1 MFATIKQIFKPTNK
15 DIRKRLLFTL
25 AILFIF
31 KIGTVIR
38 IPGTDNLTDNLGF
51 LELINAMGGGALK
64 QFSVFSL
71 GVMPYITASIII
83 ELLSMDIIPYLSELN
98 KQGYTGRQKKNQI
111 TRYLG
116 IILAFVQGF
125 AYSFAFLGSSHGTM
139 EYLRVATI
147 MTAGTSFLLWLGD
160 QITQKG
166 IGNGISLII
175 MAGILASIPT
185 MFIDAF
191 TELVKFDST
200 QTIFIGSISYLVF
213 VLIYLLIVVGVI
225 FVQEAE
231 RRLPMQYANRTTSS
245 YGSSQSYMPLRL
257 NSAGVIPVIFASS
270 IMAIPA
276 TIAQFVNNEGFALFV
291 NKYLN
296 YNTPIGFSIYILLI
310 LFFAYFYVFLQMNP
324 EQMSEDLQKNGG
336 YIPGIKPGKDTCK
349 YIKQVLSRITIVGAV
364 FLAIIAG
371 LPIIFTNMS
380 KLPSSITIGGTGL
393 LIVVG
398 VALETY
404 KQLESSLVS
413 RGYQKSTY
421 SRRKTR
427 S

>member
-1 MFATIKQIFKPTNK
+1 MFATLKQIFKPTNK
-15 DIRKRLLFTL
+15 DLRNRLLFTL
-25 AILFIF
+25 AVLFIF
-31 KIGTVIR
+31 KVGTTIR
-38 IPGTDNLTDNLGF
+38 IPGTENLTDNLGF

-64 QFSVFSL
+64 QFSIFAL

-98 KQGYTGRQKKNQI
+98 KQGHTGRQKKNQI
-111 TRYLG
+111 TRYVG
-116 IILAFVQGF
+116 IAFAFVQGF
-125 AYSFAFLGSSHGTM
+125 AYSFAFLGTTGGAM
-139 EYLRVATI
+139 EYIRVATI
-147 MTAGTSFLLWLGD
+147 MTAGTAFLLWLGD

-166 IGNGISLII
+166 IGNGMSLII

-191 TELVKFDST
+191 IELVKFDSL

-213 VLIYLLIVVGVI
+213 VAIYLLIVIGVI
-225 FVQEAE
+225 YVQEAE

-245 YGSSQSYMPLRL
+245 YGGKQAYMPLRI
-257 NSAGVIPVIFASS
+257 NSSGVMPVIFASS
-270 IMAIPA
+270 LIAIPA
-276 TIAQFVNNEGFALFV
+276 TIAQFIKNESFTLFV

-296 YNTPIGFSIYILLI
+296 YNTPIGFTLYILLI

-324 EQMSEDLQKNGG
+324 EQMAEDLQKNGG

-349 YIKQVLSRITIVGAV
+349 YIKQVLSRLTIVGAL

-371 LPIIFTNMS
+371 LPILFTNIS

-404 KQLESSLVS
+404 KQMESSLVS
-413 RGYQKSTY
+413 RSYKKAGNRRG
-421 SRRKTR
+421 RRKA
-427 S
+427 

>member
-15 DIRKRLLFTL
+15 DLRNRLLFTL
-25 AILFIF
+25 AMLFIF

-38 IPGTDNLTDNLGF
+38 IPGTENVTDNLGF

-64 QFSVFSL
+64 QFSVFAL

-111 TRYLG
+111 TRYIG
-116 IILAFVQGF
+116 IVFAFVQGI
-125 AYSFAFLGSSHGTM
+125 AYSFAFLGNGVSVM

-147 MTAGTSFLLWLGD
+147 MTAGTAFLLWIGD

-175 MAGILASIPT
+175 MAGILATIPT

-191 TELVKFDST
+191 NELVKFTST
-200 QTIFIGSISYLVF
+200 QAIFIGLISFIVF
-213 VLIYLLIVVGVI
+213 VIIYLLIVVGVI

-231 RRLPMQYANRTTSS
+231 RRLPIQYANRTTSS
-245 YGSSQSYMPLRL
+245 YGGQQSYMPLRI

-270 IMAIPA
+270 VIAIPA
-276 TIAQFVNNEGFALFV
+276 TIAQFVKNEGFTLFV

-296 YNTPIGFSIYILLI
+296 YNTVPGFTLYIVLI
-310 LFFAYFYVFLQMNP
+310 LFFAYFYVFLQINP
-324 EQMSEDLQKNGG
+324 EQLSENLQKNGG
-336 YIPGIKPGKDTCK
+336 YIPGIKPGKETCK
-349 YIKQVLSRITIVGAV
+349 YIKQVLSRLTIVGAI
-364 FLAIIAG
+364 FLAVIAG
-371 LPIIFTNMS
+371 LPIIFTNLS

-404 KQLESSLVS
+404 KQLESSIVS
-413 RGYQKSTY
+413 RSYKKTNYQRR
-421 SRRKTR
+421 SRKA
-427 S
+427 

>member
-1 MFATIKQIFKPTNK
+1 MFATFKQIFKPTNK
-15 DIRKRLLFTL
+15 DLRNRLLFTL
-25 AILFIF
+25 AMLFIF

-38 IPGTDNLTDNLGF
+38 IPGTENVTDNLGF

-64 QFSVFSL
+64 QFSVFAL

-111 TRYLG
+111 TRYIG
-116 IILAFVQGF
+116 IAFAFVQGI
-125 AYSFAFLGSSHGTM
+125 AYSFAFLGSGVSVM

-147 MTAGTSFLLWLGD
+147 MTAGTAFLLWIGD

-191 TELVKFDST
+191 NELVKFTST
-200 QTIFIGSISYLVF
+200 QAIFIGIISFIVF

-231 RRLPMQYANRTTSS
+231 RRLPIQYANRTTSS
-245 YGSSQSYMPLRL
+245 YGGQQTYMPLRI

-270 IMAIPA
+270 IIAIPA
-276 TIAQFVNNEGFALFV
+276 TIAQFVNNEGFTLFV

-296 YNTPIGFSIYILLI
+296 YNTVPGFTLYIVLI
-310 LFFAYFYVFLQMNP
+310 LFFAYFYVFLQINP
-324 EQMSEDLQKNGG
+324 EQLSEDLQKNGG
-336 YIPGIKPGKDTCK
+336 YIPGIKPGKETCK
-349 YIKQVLSRITIVGAV
+349 YIKQVLSRLTIVGAI
-364 FLAIIAG
+364 FLAVIAG
-371 LPIIFTNMS
+371 LPILFTNLS

-413 RGYQKSTY
+413 RNYKKTNYQ
-421 SRRKTR
+421 RRGRKA
-427 S
+427 

>member
-15 DIRKRLLFTL
+15 DLRNRLLFTL
-25 AILFIF
+25 GILFIF

-38 IPGTDNLTDNLGF
+38 IPGTENLSDNLGF

-64 QFSVFSL
+64 QFSVFAL

-111 TRYLG
+111 TRYIGLIFAFAQG
-116 IILAFVQGF
+116 IAF
-125 AYSFAFLGSSHGTM
+125 SFAFLGQNVGVM

-147 MTAGTSFLLWLGD
+147 MTAGTAFLLWLGD

-175 MAGILASIPT
+175 MAGILATIPT

-191 TELVKFDST
+191 QELVKFTST
-200 QTIFIGSISYLVF
+200 QAIFIGLISYLVF
-213 VLIYLLIVVGVI
+213 VAIYLLIVVGVI

-231 RRLPMQYANRTTSS
+231 RRLPIQYANRTTSS
-245 YGSSQSYMPLRL
+245 YGGEQTYMPLRI

-270 IMAIPA
+270 IISIPA
-276 TIAQFVNNEGFALFV
+276 TIAQFVKNEGFTLFV

-296 YNTPIGFSIYILLI
+296 YNTIPGFTIYILLI
-310 LFFAYFYVFLQMNP
+310 LFFAYFYVFLQINP
-324 EQMSEDLQKNGG
+324 EQLSEDLQKNGG
-336 YIPGIKPGKDTCK
+336 YIPGIKPGKETCK
-349 YIKQVLSRITIVGAV
+349 YIKQVLSRLTIVGAL

-371 LPIIFTNMS
+371 LPIIFTNVS

-413 RGYQKSTY
+413 RNYKKTNYQRR
-421 SRRKTR
+421 SRKA
-427 S
+427 